1 MMDLLGCPLYLIII
15 NSSKYRE
22 VVSVNSQQFLTNR
35 TVQPKLCPKTV
46 DYNRRDSSDICG
58 SVMEWEYPDT
68 YGTITKTNSL
78 IDVNRKQQTTK
89 KGVHL
94 LNIIALLKVKTPRT
108 CYRFWD
114 YLASYSK
121 HICITNS
128 IYCQKAQNNLAW
140 PFKAPHLSAAHTVST
155 FLRFIFLQHSYTL
168 QAVLNKV
175 KFTNASSFLPTL
187 RTDVWTWG

>member
-78 IDVNRKQQTTK
+78 IDVNRKQHTTK

-108 CYRFWD
+108 CYRF
-114 YLASYSK
+114 
-121 HICITNS
+121 
-128 IYCQKAQNNLAW
+128 
-140 PFKAPHLSAAHTVST
+140 
-155 FLRFIFLQHSYTL
+155 
-168 QAVLNKV
+168 
-175 KFTNASSFLPTL
+175 
-187 RTDVWTWG
+187 